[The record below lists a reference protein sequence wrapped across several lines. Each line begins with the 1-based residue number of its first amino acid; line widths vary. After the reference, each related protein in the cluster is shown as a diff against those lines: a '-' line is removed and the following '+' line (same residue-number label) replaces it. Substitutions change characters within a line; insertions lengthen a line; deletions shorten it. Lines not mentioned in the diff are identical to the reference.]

1 MERQMT
7 INMPQSI
14 NNRLSSTF
22 SKITERLNMPIR
34 KLSSYYAMVLERDIN
49 SKQTWALLEAQAAF
63 FLGILPIDYAFI
75 VRLAA
80 LVWLLIAL
88 KRCKELL

>member
-7 INMPQSI
+7 INMQPSVS
-14 NNRLSSTF
+14 NRMTENF
-22 SKITERLNMPIR
+22 RKMTEKINMPIR
-34 KLSSYYAMVLERDIN
+34 KLSSYYSLVLEREIN
-49 SKQTWALLEAQAAF
+49 SKQTWALLEAQAAL
-63 FLGILPIDYAFI
+63 FLGILPIGYAFI

>member
-34 KLSSYYAMVLERDIN
+34 KLSQYYSTVLERDIN
-49 SKQTWALLEAQAAF
+49 SRQTWALLEAQAAL
-63 FLGILPIDYAFI
+63 FLGILPVGYALTI
-75 VRLAA
+75 RLLA
-80 LVWLLIAL
+80 LAWLLVAL
-88 KRCKELL
+88 KRCKQLL